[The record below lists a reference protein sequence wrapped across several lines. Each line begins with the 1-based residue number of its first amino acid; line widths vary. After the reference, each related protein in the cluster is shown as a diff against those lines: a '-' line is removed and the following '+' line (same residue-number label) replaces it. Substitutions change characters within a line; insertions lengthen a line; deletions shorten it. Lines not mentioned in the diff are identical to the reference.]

1 MLLSLHSILL
11 QRNVSLQIVL
21 SDDGS
26 LENQIPEAVTYLERN
41 GFYDYEILVRKE
53 NGGIVASTYEA
64 LPLCRGK
71 YIKMLSPG
79 DYLYGNNTLEEWI
92 SYMEKNRLS
101 VSYSDAIYYHWKDGR
116 ITPEKVK
123 LNPQR
128 TGGGIAGRIH
138 QLVYDD
144 IWLGAAT
151 LVDACLMQA
160 YIAKLYSHVTYA
172 EDHVYR
178 LMTYAGER
186 FGYFPAR
193 TVLYE
198 YGSGISTVKEDT
210 WKKRLKKDWE
220 EADNILKTQECDHAW
235 LEKLVKKRIMING
248 CTSRFYRLV
257 NTCIFLPGYIIYRLN
272 VKFHP
277 RYSYGVLDK
286 KFVDELVSDVFI

>member
-1 MLLSLHSILL
+1 MSTTRIYQSHKDYEVSVLLLLYNPSRTKMLLSLHSILL

-128 TGGGIAGRIH
+128 TGGVLRG
-138 QLVYDD
+138 
-144 IWLGAAT
+144 
-151 LVDACLMQA
+151 A
-160 YIAKLYSHVTYA
+160 YIS
-172 EDHVYR
+172 
-178 LMTYAGER
+178 
-186 FGYFPAR
+186 
-193 TVLYE
+193 
-198 YGSGISTVKEDT
+198 
-210 WKKRLKKDWE
+210 
-220 EADNILKTQECDHAW
+220 
-235 LEKLVKKRIMING
+235 
-248 CTSRFYRLV
+248 
-257 NTCIFLPGYIIYRLN
+257 
-272 VKFHP
+272 
-277 RYSYGVLDK
+277 
-286 KFVDELVSDVFI
+286 